1 MAERFGVRLRACRR
15 EKGMTQQ
22 ELADAIGV
30 SNKTIS
36 RWESDGG
43 YPDVPLL
50 VPLARALGTTV
61 DGLLD
66 EEGPAVRPLTRADW
80 QGMLSFAFGLGGGVL
95 YFLLDSFM
103 PSLLCYGVY
112 LGCLAYGTYLQRN
125 YARHSRWFLVGT
137 AGLTLSVHLS
147 LLISAALAW
156 KLLAVVGT
164 GKQILTV
171 LEQEAT
177 LSRLFTLPVGVV
189 AAVGVALTAVVQ
201 VLVWRYLKGKKGK
214 FSCPFRIAVKLPA
227 PVRLL
232 PALIPLLLAG
242 YWQYYRSGTLSP
254 EQYTRQNQWFWLA
267 LAILTALGTALLWRF
282 GKRKRDVPALWMMN
296 LLCGT
301 MALWKGEPQ
310 WAYNTVHGN
319 LVAYREGLAPIYT
332 ALEQPSPLIWTA
344 SAVLAALWVLTLCL
358 NLHKKE
364 DT

>member
-1 MAERFGVRLRACRR
+1 MAERFGARLRACRM

-147 LLISAALAW
+147 LLISAALA
-156 KLLAVVGT
+156 
-164 GKQILTV
+164 
-171 LEQEAT
+171 
-177 LSRLFTLPVGVV
+177 
-189 AAVGVALTAVVQ
+189 
-201 VLVWRYLKGKKGK
+201 
-214 FSCPFRIAVKLPA
+214 
-227 PVRLL
+227 
-232 PALIPLLLAG
+232 
-242 YWQYYRSGTLSP
+242 
-254 EQYTRQNQWFWLA
+254 
-267 LAILTALGTALLWRF
+267 
-282 GKRKRDVPALWMMN
+282 
-296 LLCGT
+296 
-301 MALWKGEPQ
+301 
-310 WAYNTVHGN
+310 
-319 LVAYREGLAPIYT
+319 
-332 ALEQPSPLIWTA
+332 
-344 SAVLAALWVLTLCL
+344 
-358 NLHKKE
+358 
-364 DT
+364 